1 MADFSLVI
9 DRSKHV
15 FAFAG
20 LNAMAKKWIE
30 QNKIELSLVTMEG
43 AYISDEAYLLP
54 KIKNIMESD
63 FTIEVWNK
71 KDLNKLPKTTAQL

>member
-9 DRSKHV
+9 DRSKNV

-20 LNAMAKKWIE
+20 LNAMSKKWIE
-30 QNKIELSLVTMEG
+30 QNKIDLSLVTMEG
-43 AYISDEAYLLP
+43 AYISDEASLLP
-54 KIKNIMESD
+54 KIKKIMDSD

-71 KDLNKLPKTTAQL
+71 KDLNKLPTTTAQL

>member
-9 DRSKHV
+9 DRSKDV

-20 LNAMAKKWIE
+20 LNAMSKKWIE
-30 QNKIELSLVTMEG
+30 QNKIELNLVTMEG
-43 AYISDEAYLLP
+43 AYISDEDSLLP
-54 KIKNIMESD
+54 KIKKIMDSD

-71 KDLNKLPKTTAQL
+71 KDLKKVPKTTERL